1 MYVRWIMFKL
11 NRIAEK
17 EKNLLLCPTF
27 TNIFYFQLKMQTKDE
42 QDGRGSKDG
51 IGIEEEVL
59 VLDDRMER
67 MILDESV
74 ETMIYR

>member
-1 MYVRWIMFKL
+1 ML
-11 NRIAEK
+11 AEH
-17 EKNLLLCPTF
+17 
-27 TNIFYFQLKMQTKDE
+27 E
-42 QDGRGSKDG
+42 QDGTGSKDG